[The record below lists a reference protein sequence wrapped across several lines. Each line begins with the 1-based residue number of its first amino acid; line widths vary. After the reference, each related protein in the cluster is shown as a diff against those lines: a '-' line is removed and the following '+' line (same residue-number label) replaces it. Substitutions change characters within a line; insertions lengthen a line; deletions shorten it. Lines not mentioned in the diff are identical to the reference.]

1 MKPKSPK
8 DPLKAARKGSR
19 EAEIGMFDHPLPKH
33 KVHKSKKQYSR
44 KTVKACLKKG
54 EPLFSYSVTDRRIQC
69 VDILAHQITILKFS
83 RVNTFC

>member
-1 MKPKSPK
+1 MKQKPPK

-33 KVHKSKKQYSR
+33 KVHKSKKQYNR

-54 EPLFSYSVTDRRIQC
+54 EPLF
-69 VDILAHQITILKFS
+69 
-83 RVNTFC
+83 

>member
-1 MKPKSPK
+1 MKPKPPK

-44 KTVKACLKKG
+44 KNSKVRLNNEG
-54 EPLFSYSVTDRRIQC
+54 EPLFFARIQFIPKKHAIFT
-69 VDILAHQITILKFS
+69 VM
-83 RVNTFC
+83 